1 MNLVYRLIDLFAAR
15 SGSRNC
21 SFDVF
26 YVCDAHRLQ
35 VSVLAR
41 FFNYL
46 QAIIARANWGTSRAI
61 YILLHPALVLMPAHD
76 ALIYAPCS
84 VVFAISEAVD
94 ALPDC
99 KDTCGGVPLISPCPC
114 GE

>member
-1 MNLVYRLIDLFAAR
+1 MNLVYQLIDLSASR

-26 YVCDAHRLQ
+26 YVCDAHCLQ
-35 VSVLAR
+35 VSVFAR
-41 FFNYL
+41 FLIICKPLLLALIEAHRVQYIIL
-46 QAIIARANWGTSRAI
+46 Q
-61 YILLHPALVLMPAHD
+61 PALVLMPAHD
-76 ALIYAPCS
+76 SLLFAPCS

-99 KDTCGGVPLISPCPC
+99 KDTCGVPLNFPCPC
-114 GE
+114 E